1 MEKLAYPRGIF
12 HPTVQWVLEAG
23 QFALLSFS
31 SFLCLCVGMCTYKY
45 MELYMS
51 IFVYIHVY
59 VFIYVTNLN
68 RMVRLE
74 GGCQSLSSP
83 AAWRSAQKLES
94 YWKLASIGFS
104 IVWQLAV
111 MDLIP

>member
-59 VFIYVTNLN
+59 VFIYIWLIWIEWFGWKGVVKACL
-68 RMVRLE
+68 VQQPE
-74 GGCQSLSSP
+74 GVH
-83 AAWRSAQKLES
+83 RN
-94 YWKLASIGFS
+94 
-104 IVWQLAV
+104 
-111 MDLIP
+111 